1 MTQSG
6 NDTLS
11 NQASSPVVYHSHRR
25 GLLADLRELLK
36 SGQVLEELVKRY
48 LKVRYKRSVLG
59 VLWTLLNPLLMMI
72 VTTLIFANFFRFAID
87 NFPVYFLSA
96 YLVFGFFSQATSTGC
111 TSILSSAALVRRVYL
126 APALFPLASV
136 ATAGVNMVIALLPL
150 FALMA
155 FTGSNFSWALLFLPI
170 ALALTALFT
179 YGVALFLSA
188 ASVFFHDTIQMYQI
202 IITVWMYITPI
213 FYPVDIIPEQYWLIV
228 HLNPLFHFVEIIRY
242 PLYLG
247 ALPEPINLA
256 AATMYAFGT
265 AVIGWWY
272 FGRSRNAFA
281 SYL

>member
-1 MTQSG
+1 VTHTETEILSPQSP
-6 NDTLS
+6 
-11 NQASSPVVYHSHRR
+11 SPAVRLSHRR
-25 GLLADLRELLK
+25 NLVADLRELLD
-36 SGQVLEELVKRY
+36 SNQVLEELVKRD

-72 VTTLIFANFFRFAID
+72 VTTVIFASFFRFAID

-96 YLVFGFFSQATSTGC
+96 YLVFGFFAQGTTTGC
-111 TSILSSAALVRRVYL
+111 TSILTSAPLVRRIYL

-136 ATAGVNMVIALLPL
+136 CTAGVNMIIALLPL
-150 FALMA
+150 LALMA
-155 FTGSNFSWALLFLPI
+155 FTGSPFTWALLSLPI
-170 ALALTALFT
+170 GLLLTALFT

-188 ASVFFHDTIQMYQI
+188 ASVFFHDTTQMYAI

-213 FYPVDIIPEQYWLIV
+213 FYPVEIVPEQYSLIV
-228 HLNPLFHFVEIIRY
+228 HLNPLFHFVEIIRN

-247 ALPEPINLA
+247 TLPDPVNLG
-256 AATMYAFGT
+256 AATAYAFGA
-265 AVIGWWY
+265 AVLGWWY